1 MIMISIWII
10 TLALFI
16 TSGIQVWNDS
26 RGYRF
31 SNGYFITWALLS
43 ITNISVLGHTLV
55 SEVYIALQSLV
66 PSSKI
71 SIPLLLIVT
80 GPGFANLVLSF
91 MHRFG
96 SKKTFIT
103 ELVTPRWLREK
114 NGFKTDHRNVFS
126 TKAPDNS

>member
-31 SNGYFITWALLS
+31 SNGYFITWAILS
-43 ITNISVLGHTLV
+43 ITNISVVGHILV
-55 SEVYIALQSLV
+55 SEMYIVLKSLN
-66 PSSKI
+66 PIFKFA
-71 SIPLLLIVT
+71 IPILLITT
-80 GPGFANLVLSF
+80 GFSFANSVLSF

-96 SKKTFIT
+96 SKKTCIT
-103 ELVTPRWLREK
+103 ELVIPSRLREK
-114 NGFKTDHRNVFS
+114 RLREQ
-126 TKAPDNS
+126 